1 MLEKY
6 IEKYIRTK
14 KYFRVSKKIQK
25 CFFQN
30 FIISGFIILKQTNH
44 FIFSIFKSINFA
56 TSDQ

>member
-14 KYFRVSKKIQK
+14 KYF
-25 CFFQN
+25 FQN
-30 FIISGFIILKQTNH
+30 FIISSFIILKQTNH

-56 TSDQ
+56 ASDQ